1 MKQEIEV
8 KLSIEQSELE
18 SLLKCEFMQQFD
30 EPESEKYLQNIYFDT
45 PDLALN
51 QRKIALRV
59 RSAGND
65 YFQTLKTQG
74 VSHEGFSQRSEWE
87 WKIQNPELDSSLL
100 PKDAW
105 PAQVDPNQ
113 LKAQFTTNFTRCLWY
128 LRISESNTATLIE
141 IALDRGEIA
150 VSGKNERLTICE
162 LELELKE
169 GDAEQLKV
177 VSQTLIK
184 QCPAL
189 KPSDVSK
196 ALRGYQLLT
205 SQ

>member
-8 KLSIEQSELE
+8 KLSIDESEIA
-18 SLLKCEFMQQFD
+18 SLLKCEFMKQFD

-51 QRKIALRV
+51 KRKIALRV
-59 RSAGND
+59 RSAGD
-65 YFQTLKTQG
+65 HFFQTLKTQG

-87 WKIQNPELDSSLL
+87 WQIAKPELDATLL
-100 PKDAW
+100 PTDTW
-105 PAQVDPNQ
+105 PAQVDPYQ

-128 LRISESNTATLIE
+128 LRTSDSNTTTLIE

-150 VSGKNERLTICE
+150 VNGKNERLAICE

-177 VSQTLIK
+177 VSQMLVK

-189 KPSDVSK
+189 TPSDASK

-205 SQ
+205 SP